1 LGELLLQNNG
11 KNECMNGRFGWRHD
25 CSHYID

>member
-1 LGELLLQNNG
+1 
-11 KNECMNGRFGWRHD
+11 MNGRFGWRHD